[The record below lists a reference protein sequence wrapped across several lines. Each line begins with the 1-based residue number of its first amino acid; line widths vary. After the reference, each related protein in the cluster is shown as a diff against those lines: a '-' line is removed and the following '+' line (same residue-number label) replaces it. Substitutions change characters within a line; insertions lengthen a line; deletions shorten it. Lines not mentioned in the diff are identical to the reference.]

1 MFLVNFLDV
10 SSQVAIIKDFLV
22 VESLRTIPFIQS
34 FLHVYRSKKS
44 GQSGWTH
51 FSQ

>member
-1 MFLVNFLDV
+1 MYLVNFLDI

-22 VESLRTIPFIQS
+22 VESLRTIPFVPS
-34 FLHVYRSKKS
+34 FLHVHRNKQS

-51 FSQ
+51 FTQ